1 MIGKLVKKRRKAG
14 NVFYAALTFDNG
26 ERKWIN
32 LELICK
38 GNQREAQ
45 KRLDDLIQICKSLN
59 HSTIL
64 SYTKYSEF
72 RELQKENENPKP
84 CTPYGQEICT
94 SVPALN
100 QYTRSGIDRNILFSD
115 FLYVWYHA
123 YPNMPRKENV
133 DSVTLE
139 GYKEYID
146 LHIAPYFRAKK
157 IRTTDISREVLNE
170 YYKHK
175 TLFGRVDGKGGLS
188 YNSVRLHRAVINLA
202 LQYAVEENLLAHN
215 PNQYAWIPKDN
226 QAPKKMNFYNAEQ
239 VAELLE
245 LFHDRILG
253 LMILIT
259 TYYGL
264 RRSEMNGISWRSI
277 DLVNDTITIQRVV
290 VLKKTIH
297 RKEKTKNKFSNRTY
311 PLLPDIKKK
320 FLQLADIQ
328 KHNRERYGEFY
339 FESDEIFV
347 HPNGKPYYP
356 SYSSH
361 EFRKLMKQ
369 FVAEGKTKLPIY
381 RWHDLRHSCAS
392 ILLSLGW
399 SMKDISE
406 WLGHADIQTT
416 MDLYAHVDLARKRAL
431 AAQIGNPFKRAV

>member
-1 MIGKLVKKRRKAG
+1 
-14 NVFYAALTFDNG
+14 
-26 ERKWIN
+26 
-32 LELICK
+32 
-38 GNQREAQ
+38 
-45 KRLDDLIQICKSLN
+45 
-59 HSTIL
+59 
-64 SYTKYSEF
+64 
-72 RELQKENENPKP
+72 
-84 CTPYGQEICT
+84 
-94 SVPALN
+94 
-100 QYTRSGIDRNILFSD
+100 
-115 FLYVWYHA
+115 
-123 YPNMPRKENV
+123 MPRKENV

-347 HPNGKPYYP
+347 RPNGKPYYP

>member
-188 YNSVRLHRAVINLA
+188 YNSVRLHQAVINLA

-356 SYSSH
+356 SYSS
-361 EFRKLMKQ
+361 MN
-369 FVAEGKTKLPIY
+369 
-381 RWHDLRHSCAS
+381 
-392 ILLSLGW
+392 
-399 SMKDISE
+399 SE
-406 WLGHADIQTT
+406 S
-416 MDLYAHVDLARKRAL
+416 
-431 AAQIGNPFKRAV
+431 

>member
-1 MIGKLVKKRRKAG
+1 M
-14 NVFYAALTFDNG
+14 
-26 ERKWIN
+26 
-32 LELICK
+32 
-38 GNQREAQ
+38 
-45 KRLDDLIQICKSLN
+45 
-59 HSTIL
+59 
-64 SYTKYSEF
+64 
-72 RELQKENENPKP
+72 
-84 CTPYGQEICT
+84 
-94 SVPALN
+94 
-100 QYTRSGIDRNILFSD
+100 
-115 FLYVWYHA
+115 
-123 YPNMPRKENV
+123 
-133 DSVTLE
+133 
-139 GYKEYID
+139 
-146 LHIAPYFRAKK
+146 
-157 IRTTDISREVLNE
+157 
-170 YYKHK
+170 
-175 TLFGRVDGKGGLS
+175 DGKGGLS
-188 YNSVRLHRAVINLA
+188 YNSVRLHRAVINLV
-202 LQYAVEENLLAHN
+202 LQYAVDENLLAHN

-226 QAPKKMNFYNAEQ
+226 QTPKKINFYNAEQ

-245 LFHDRILG
+245 LFCGRVLE

-264 RRSEMNGISWRSI
+264 RRSEMNGITWRSI

-320 FLQLADIQ
+320 LLQLAEIQ
-328 KHNRERYGEFY
+328 KRNRERYGEFY

-347 HPNGKPYYP
+347 RPNGKPYYP

-416 MDLYAHVDLARKRAL
+416 RIYMHM
-431 AAQIGNPFKRAV
+431 